1 VNVVDKPQT
10 PEDGHVRYRTQGR
23 SRAESTRSRRSGRHQ
38 HRKLD
43 AARLIKLLRKHST
56 LTLAVAV
63 VLVSLLTG
71 YVAIELGA

>member
-1 VNVVDKPQT
+1 MDKSQT
-10 PEDGHVRYRTQGR
+10 PDSGDVRNRTKRR

-43 AARLIKLLRKHST
+43 SVRLIKLLRKHST
-56 LTLAVAV
+56 LTLTVAV